1 MTTRI
6 NLSDTDLCVKCGL
19 CLPHC
24 PTYTI
29 SKNESESPR
38 GRLALIQGWSEG
50 QLELTSTLNEHLDNC
65 LACGSCEAMC
75 PAQVPYTR
83 LLNDFRAETTAD
95 SNDNRLGLLENVAIN
110 TLTGSDRTMMSQ
122 LVNVY
127 QKTGLSKLPI
137 PRNDYLADSI
147 NTQRLQAHY
156 PALGSI
162 KRGHV
167 ALFTGCASEVFD
179 KKTLHDAIFILQH
192 CGFELSIPSEQGCC
206 GALDLH
212 AGRKTTANELAE
224 QNNAAFS
231 AADYS
236 AVITV
241 ASGCGAS
248 LARYDNP
255 LAEKIYD
262 IYDFIAPYLAELSFH
277 KLDSSAWLHN
287 PCSLKNTLSKGADIA
302 ALLSHIEDLNINKF
316 DDSPSCCGAAGSYM
330 LQQPTIANQLREQL
344 IKPVKQ
350 QPTQYLLSSNIGCAM
365 HIRAGLKQAGLNIE
379 VLHPVSLLAQ
389 QLKASS

>member
-1 MTTRI
+1 
-6 NLSDTDLCVKCGL
+6 
-19 CLPHC
+19 
-24 PTYTI
+24 
-29 SKNESESPR
+29 
-38 GRLALIQGWSEG
+38 
-50 QLELTSTLNEHLDNC
+50 
-65 LACGSCEAMC
+65 
-75 PAQVPYTR
+75 
-83 LLNDFRAETTAD
+83 
-95 SNDNRLGLLENVAIN
+95 
-110 TLTGSDRTMMSQ
+110 
-122 LVNVY
+122 
-127 QKTGLSKLPI
+127 
-137 PRNDYLADSI
+137 
-147 NTQRLQAHY
+147 
-156 PALGSI
+156 
-162 KRGHV
+162 
-167 ALFTGCASEVFD
+167 CASEVFD

-231 AADYS
+231 VADYS

-248 LARYDNP
+248 LVRYDSP

-262 IYDFIAPYLAELSFH
+262 IHDFIAPYLAELSFN
-277 KLDSSAWLHN
+277 KLDSSAWLHS

-302 ALLSHIEDLNINKF
+302 ALLSHIEGLNINKF